1 MTFLEVFILAFI
13 EGLTE
18 FIPVS
23 STGHLILTS
32 AALNIPNSDFIK
44 AFNVIIQ
51 FGAILAVVYVYWKKL
66 KWDYEFYK
74 NVTLA
79 FIPTAILG
87 FLFKNKVDEL
97 MESTAVVAYALI
109 VGGLVLIWIDSLFK
123 NRPNKELNSKSSLL
137 IGVFQSIAMIP
148 GVSRSAATIIGG
160 QVFGLTREKAAEF
173 SFILAIPTLGA
184 ATVYKLWK
192 IRDII
197 ESQHLMN
204 LSLGVFLSFIFSVL
218 AIKFFIS
225 FVTKYGFKLFGYYR
239 IVLGAVVLFF
249 HSRGLI

>member
-32 AALNIPNSDFIK
+32 AALSIPNSDFIK

-51 FGAILAVVYVYWKKL
+51 FGAILAVVYLYWEKL
-66 KWDYEFYK
+66 RWNFEFYK

-97 MESTAVVAYALI
+97 MESTLVVAYALI
-109 VGGLVLIWIDSLFK
+109 VGGLVLIWIDSFFK
-123 NRPNKELNSKSSLL
+123 NRPHKELNSQSSLL

-197 ESQHLMN
+197 ESSHLVN
-204 LSLGVFLSFIFSVL
+204 LSLGVFLSFIFSVI

-225 FVTKYGFKLFGYYR
+225 FVTKYGFKFFGYYR
-239 IVLGAVVLFF
+239 LTLGAAVLFF

>member
-32 AALNIPNSDFIK
+32 AALHIPNSDFIK

-51 FGAILAVVYVYWKKL
+51 FGAILAVVYLYWKKL

-109 VGGLVLIWIDSLFK
+109 VGGLILIWIDSLFK
-123 NRPNKELNSKSSLL
+123 NRTHKELNSKSSLL

-192 IRDII
+192 IRHII

-204 LSLGVFLSFIFSVL
+204 LSLGVFLSFIFSVI

-225 FVTKYGFKLFGYYR
+225 FVTKYGFKFFGYYR
-239 IVLGAVVLFF
+239 IILGAIVLFF
-249 HSRGLI
+249 HSRGSI

>member
-1 MTFLEVFILAFI
+1 MTLLEVIILAFI

-51 FGAILAVVYVYWKKL
+51 FGAILAVVYLYWKKL

-109 VGGLVLIWIDSLFK
+109 VGGVVLIWIDSLFK
-123 NRPNKELNSKSSLL
+123 SRPNKELNSKSSLL
-137 IGVFQSIAMIP
+137 IGVFQSLAMIP

-160 QVFGLTREKAAEF
+160 QLFGLTREKAAEF

-184 ATVYKLWK
+184 ATLYKLWK
-192 IRDII
+192 IRGII
-197 ESQHLMN
+197 ESSHMVN
-204 LSLGVFLSFIFSVL
+204 LSLGVFMSFIFSVL

-225 FVTKYGFKLFGYYR
+225 FITKYGFKIFGYYR

-249 HSRGLI
+249 HSKGLI